1 MQERADAYAQYNQ
14 AAILDR
20 VLASLPGMAT
30 AFAESLAKVDK
41 ITIVSTGDGKNG
53 GGASALTGEVAKM
66 IAQVP
71 TVVESLTGIDVAE
84 LIRQVPTVAE
94 NNKAKA
100 IAIET
105 DEKKV

>member
-1 MQERADAYAQYNQ
+1 
-14 AAILDR
+14 
-20 VLASLPGMAT
+20 MAT

-41 ITIVSTGDGKNG
+41 ITIVSTGDGKGG

-71 TVVESLTGIDVAE
+71 TVVESLTGIDVGE
-84 LIRQVPTVAE
+84 LIRQVPNVAE
-94 NNKAKA
+94 KNNTKAKA

-105 DEKKV
+105 DEKKA